1 MKDKLKE
8 KINEIV
14 NTAKNEGRD
23 LTDDEQLLVDA
34 LTFQLKSLSDD
45 DKDTEVSDTEEV
57 KKEKKDDET
66 EKPDAED
73 DSNKKEDED
82 VKEVDENKEESDT
95 PEADDTKKEEDAEV
109 PENEEVEEEEDKEKT
124 NKDNR
129 NININMNKEFKLIRA
144 ISQMANGQALDE
156 VTAAVC
162 EAGRN
167 EMRSAGVSAEGGIIL
182 PTEKRDITVTDSVGA
197 SVGVDVADILAPL
210 RDNLVLVQAGARYM
224 SGLKN
229 DLKLPYLLGSE
240 AKWASEVGNVTDDTA
255 SVSGVTLT
263 PKRISVILPVSKQF
277 LMQSSA
283 SAESIL
289 QKNIVDAIAEKLQKT
304 ILSNVVNDAT
314 APKGIFAATPASA
327 KTYKAI
333 CDLEATVDAANGG
346 TNRAYIVGNKAKA
359 ALRQLQKGTANTQ
372 MVYNAGEIDGTT
384 CLSTSSAPENGV
396 LYGDFSQLY
405 IGQFGGIEVIVD
417 QYTRA
422 AKGEVVLTCNAYFD
436 AALVRPNCVVS
447 GDVTKA

>member
-14 NTAKNEGRD
+14 NAAKNEGRE
-23 LTDDEQLLVDA
+23 LTEDEQLLVDA

-57 KKEKKDDET
+57 EEEKKDDET
-66 EKPDAED
+66 EKPETED

-82 VKEVDENKEESDT
+82 VKEVAEKETETDT
-95 PEADDTKKEEDAEV
+95 SEEDDTKKEEDAEV
-109 PENEEVEEEEDKEKT
+109 PENEEVEEEDKEKT

-129 NININMNKEFKLIRA
+129 NINIKMNKEFKLIRA
-144 ISQMANGQALDE
+144 ISQMANGQAVDE

-167 EMRSAGVSAEGGIIL
+167 EMRNAGVSAEGGIIL

-197 SVGVDVADILAPL
+197 TVGVDVADILAPL
-210 RDNLVLVQAGARYM
+210 RDNLVLVKAGARYM
-224 SGLKN
+224 SGLRN
-229 DLKLPYLLGSE
+229 DLKLPYLVGSE

-255 SVSGVTLT
+255 SASGVTLT

-283 SAESIL
+283 SAEAIL
-289 QKNIVDAIAEKLQKT
+289 KQNIVDAIAEKLQKT
-304 ILSNVVNDAT
+304 ILSSNTTDAT
-314 APKGIFAATPASA
+314 APKGIFATTPVSA
-327 KTYKAI
+327 KTYKAL
-333 CDLEATVDAANGG
+333 CDIEATADAKNIGQ
-346 TNRAYIVGNKAKA
+346 NRTYIVGNKAKA
-359 ALRQLQKGTANTQ
+359 ALRQLQKGTNNTQ
-372 MVYNAGEIDGTT
+372 MVYNAGEIDGTP

-396 LYGDFSQLY
+396 LYGDFSNLY

-436 AALVRPNCVVS
+436 AALAREGAVVS
-447 GDVTKA
+447 GDVNKA